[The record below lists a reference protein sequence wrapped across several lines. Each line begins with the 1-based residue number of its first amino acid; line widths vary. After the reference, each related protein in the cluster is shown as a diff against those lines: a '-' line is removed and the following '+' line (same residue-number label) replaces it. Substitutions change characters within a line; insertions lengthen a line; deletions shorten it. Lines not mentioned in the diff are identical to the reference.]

1 MFQRSNCGFI
11 GNWWWKVDK
20 ITMFL
25 TFLLILFG
33 VICVSSASFFIAK
46 KIDLQSSFFIKKHL
60 WYAFISINII
70 LLLSFLSSK
79 KLEKYALPIYFF
91 SIFLLFLTF
100 FFGLEIKGSKRWLY
114 FFGLSIQ
121 PSEFMKIF
129 FILTNAKVLS
139 LLSDD
144 NFSSKNDLLK
154 IYLISFVL
162 CSFSMSIIG
171 LQPDIGMACL
181 IFITWACQIFISG
194 IPIALLTI
202 PMIFFIVSFAFTYL
216 FFDHV
221 HYRINNFLSGSEN
234 SSEMYQIKQSFSAL
248 RNGGFFG
255 VGPGQGKIKVHLPD
269 SHTDFIFSVIGEEF
283 GLIACILL
291 IAVYV
296 FIVIRSI
303 KKVQDD
309 KNLFKILVVIGLS
322 MEFLVQAMI
331 NIGVNIQLL
340 PAKGMTL
347 PFISY
352 GGSSILSAS
361 ILIGIILSINK
372 KKYGDLIKI

>member
-1 MFQRSNCGFI
+1 MFTRSNRSFI
-11 GNWWWKVDK
+11 GNWWWKIDK

-25 TFLLILFG
+25 AFLLIIFG
-33 VICVSSASFFIAK
+33 VICVSSASFFVAK

-60 WYAFISINII
+60 WYAFISMNVIVLI
-70 LLLSFLSSK
+70 SFLSSEK
-79 KLEKYALPIYFF
+79 IEKYSTPFYLF
-91 SIFLLFLTF
+91 SVFLLFSTF
-100 FFGLEIKGSKRWLY
+100 FFGIEIKGSKRWLY

-129 FILTNAKVLS
+129 FVLMNAKILS
-139 LLSDD
+139 LLSDE
-144 NFSSKNDLLK
+144 NFSLNKDHLK
-154 IYLISFVL
+154 IYLLSFTL
-162 CSFSMSIIG
+162 CSFSMGIII

-181 IFITWACQIFISG
+181 IFATWICQIFISG
-194 IPIALLTI
+194 IPIILLAI
-202 PMIFFIVSFAFTYL
+202 PMVFFVISFGFAYI

-221 HYRINNFLSGSEN
+221 HYRINNFISGSAN
-234 SSEMYQIKQSFSAL
+234 SSNIYQIKQSFSAL
-248 RNGGFFG
+248 KNGGFFG

-283 GLIACILL
+283 GLIACIIL
-291 IAVYV
+291 ISMYI

-303 KKVQDD
+303 KKVQHEE
-309 KNLFKILVVIGLS
+309 NLFPILVVIGLA
-322 MEFLVQAMI
+322 MEFLIQAMI

-352 GGSSILSAS
+352 GGSSIISAS
-361 ILIGIILSINK
+361 LLIGIILSINK

>member
-1 MFQRSNCGFI
+1 MFGRSNRSII
-11 GNWWWKVDK
+11 GHWWWRVDK
-20 ITMFL
+20 ITMFFA
-25 TFLLILFG
+25 FLLIAFG
-33 VICVSSASFFIAK
+33 VICVSSASFFVAK

-60 WYAFISINII
+60 WYAFISMNII
-70 LLLSFLSSK
+70 LLISFFSSK
-79 KLEKYALPIYFF
+79 KIEKYSLSIYIF
-91 SIFLLFLTF
+91 SVFLLFLTF
-100 FFGLEIKGSKRWLY
+100 VFGIEIKGSKRWIY

-129 FILTNAKVLS
+129 FVLINAKVLS
-139 LLSDD
+139 LISES
-144 NFSSKNDLLK
+144 NFSSKNDCLK
-154 IYLISFVL
+154 IYFISFLL
-162 CSFSMSIIG
+162 CVFSMLILI

-181 IFITWACQIFISG
+181 IFATWGCQIFISG
-194 IPIALLTI
+194 IPIALLGLPI
-202 PMIFFIVSFAFTYL
+202 VFFIISLSFAYI

-221 HYRINNFLSGSEN
+221 HYRINNFISGSAN

-248 RNGGFFG
+248 KNGGFFG

-291 IAVYV
+291 IAVYI

-303 KKVQDD
+303 KKVQNDVS
-309 KNLFKILVVIGLS
+309 LFNILVVIGLS
-322 MEFLVQAMI
+322 MQFLIQAMI
-331 NIGVNIQLL
+331 NIGVNIQIL

-372 KKYGDLIKI
+372 KKYGDLVKI